1 MIVKPF
7 GFMGM
12 GSEFDPTLG
21 GTISPYFWYDFTDS
35 GTMTLSGTDVVDIA
49 SKGSNTGTLAK
60 GTTATK
66 YTTNY
71 LAPIFNGTYTQFR
84 GIRAGGD
91 RNSCLS
97 RKYGT
102 GTAATDGS
110 FGADTNNT
118 SFFFIKPTWN
128 QSSYTW
134 VASWKGA
141 SVTAGSQPEEW
152 GMCMLSDGSGYPG
165 NSFYAANSYA
175 TNANFTVFTHALSN
189 TNNSVY
195 FSYDS
200 SGKITGQTLDQY
212 HCQVVRNTSTGGSY
226 ADQEV
231 GRNTT
236 DTYCCVNGPKNTG
249 GSSTQEYFTM
259 GGRARNDVKYG
270 GNFEVKH
277 VVIFESS
284 LSDTQVDNVIASYNN
299 AYPADNLNAS

>member
-21 GTISPYFWYDFTDS
+21 GTISPFFWYDFTDS
-35 GTMTLSGTDVVDIA
+35 DTMTLSGTDVVDIA

-66 YTTNY
+66 YTTSY
-71 LAPIFNGTYTQFR
+71 IAPGYSGSFTKFNGT
-84 GIRAGGD
+84 GAN

-102 GTAATDGS
+102 GTPSADGN
-110 FGADTNNT
+110 FGADTDNT
-118 SFFFIKPTWN
+118 SFFFIRPTWN

-141 SVTAGSQPEEW
+141 SVTVGSQPEEW
-152 GMCMLSDGSGYPG
+152 GMCMLSDGSAYPG
-165 NSFYAANSYA
+165 TQNFMANSYA
-175 TNANFTVFTHALSN
+175 TNSNLAVFSHALSN
-189 TNNSVY
+189 TNNSGV
-195 FSYDS
+195 FSYDGAS
-200 SGKITGQTLDQY
+200 KTTGQTLDQY

-226 ADQEV
+226 ADETV

-236 DTYCCVNGPKNTG
+236 DVTGTFNGPKNTG
-249 GSSTQEYFTM
+249 GSATQEYFTM
-259 GGRARNDVKYG
+259 GGRSRNDVLPG
-270 GNFEVKH
+270 GNFEVTH
-277 VVIFESS
+277 VVIYESS
-284 LSDTQVDNVIASYNN
+284 LSDTQIDNVIASYNN